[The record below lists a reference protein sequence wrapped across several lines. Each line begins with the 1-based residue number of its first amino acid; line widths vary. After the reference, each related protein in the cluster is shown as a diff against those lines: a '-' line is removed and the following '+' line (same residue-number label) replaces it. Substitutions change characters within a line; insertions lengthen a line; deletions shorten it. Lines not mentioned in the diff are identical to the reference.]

1 MKNDMFEQFT
11 KLNKT
16 AAESL
21 KALTDINVKAFKALT
36 EKQYEI
42 FNIYLDAG
50 SQQVALASEANELDK
65 LISAQTK
72 LARDTGEKVVAVA
85 TSSQEIA
92 NTYKTELTSWVEKG
106 VQTAQSTVKKA
117 A

>member
-1 MKNDMFEQFT
+1 MKNDIIEQFN

-21 KALTDINVKAFKALT
+21 KALTDINVKAVKALS
-36 EKQYEI
+36 EKQFEI
-42 FNIYLDAG
+42 FNICLEAG
-50 SQQVALASEANELDK
+50 SQQVALASETNEMDK
-65 LISAQTK
+65 LINAQVK
-72 LARDTGEKVVAVA
+72 LARDTGEKVAA
-85 TSSQEIA
+85 AAASSQEIA